1 MKTNLKFTA
10 MIAFMFATVVG
21 LAKEPKLSL
30 MTEGQSKSLIV
41 ELDSKNKKTF
51 LKILDENKNI
61 IFSEKIATTSYTKK
75 FDLNELENG
84 SYYIE
89 LDDSL
94 RTLVYPIS
102 VENKEVKILKR
113 IENTKPVF
121 RKKGSMLFL
130 NLLNLDG
137 EDVQIKV
144 FDSDNRTL
152 FSEVIKNE
160 SIVTKAFNFETAHE
174 DRYTVVV
181 KDGENTYY
189 EDIAVN

>member
-41 ELDSKNKKTF
+41 ELDLKNNKTF
-51 LKILDENKNI
+51 LRIIDENQNI
-61 IFSEKIATTSYTKK
+61 IFSEKISATSYTKK
-75 FDLNELENG
+75 FDLTELENG

-189 EDIAVN
+189 EDIVVN

>member
-30 MTEGQSKSLIV
+30 LTEGQSKSLIV
-41 ELDSKNKKTF
+41 ELDSENSKTL
-51 LKILDENKNI
+51 LKIIDENQHI
-61 IFSEKIATTSYTKK
+61 IFSEKIATKSYTKK

-84 SYYIE
+84 SYYIR

-94 RTLVYPIS
+94 RTLIYPIS

-152 FSEVIKNE
+152 FSEVIRNE

-181 KDGENTYY
+181 KDGNNTYY
-189 EDIAVN
+189 EDIVVN

>member
-1 MKTNLKFTA
+1 MKTNLKFTT
-10 MIAFMFATVVG
+10 MIALMFTIVVG

-30 MTEGQSKSLIV
+30 VTNGQSKSLVV
-41 ELDSKNKKTF
+41 ELDTQNDKTF
-51 LKILDENKNI
+51 LKIIDEEQNI
-61 IFSEKIATTSYTKK
+61 IFSEQISENSYTKK

-84 SYYIE
+84 SYYFE

-121 RKKGSMLFL
+121 RKKGEMLFL
-130 NLLNLDG
+130 NLLNLDS

-144 FDSDNRTL
+144 FDSNNRTL
-152 FSEVIKNE
+152 FKEVIKNE
-160 SIVTKAFNFETAHE
+160 TVITKAFNFESAYE
-174 DRYTVVV
+174 DHYTVVV
-181 KDGENTYY
+181 KEGKNIYY
-189 EDIAVN
+189 EDIVVN

>member
-51 LKILDENKNI
+51 LKILDENQNI

>member
-1 MKTNLKFTA
+1 MKTNLKFTT

-41 ELDSKNKKTF
+41 ELDSKNNKTF
-51 LKILDENKNI
+51 LKILDENQNI

>member
-30 MTEGQSKSLIV
+30 LTEGQSKSLIV
-41 ELDSKNKKTF
+41 ELDSENSKTL
-51 LKILDENKNI
+51 LKIIDENQHI
-61 IFSEKIATTSYTKK
+61 IFSEKIATKSYTKK

-84 SYYIE
+84 SYYIR
-89 LDDSL
+89 LDDDL
-94 RTLVYPIS
+94 RTLIYPIS

-152 FSEVIKNE
+152 FSEVIENE
-160 SIVTKAFNFETAHE
+160 SIVTKAFNFETAYE

-181 KDGENTYY
+181 KDGKNTYY
-189 EDIAVN
+189 EDIVVN

>member
-41 ELDSKNKKTF
+41 ELDSKNNKTF
-51 LKILDENKNI
+51 LKILDENQNI

-152 FSEVIKNE
+152 FSEVIRNE

-181 KDGENTYY
+181 KDGNNTYY
-189 EDIAVN
+189 EDIVVN

>member
-41 ELDSKNKKTF
+41 ELDSKNNKTF
-51 LKILDENKNI
+51 LKILDENQNI